1 MSMETHVLFRG
12 KLPTRAA
19 LSRAM
24 KELGFP
30 FSITPAAGSLEQ
42 QSGFM
47 PMKQRG
53 EETGVEFDVYSDHAA
68 VEEFADVGVD
78 AGFERRA
85 SLRSDGDFQE
95 AVAGMSAAA
104 ALAKLMNGVVFD
116 EAEDR
121 LLSIDD
127 AIALARKNLQ
137 ELVKAENIKHSGTRP
152 ADIKRYLK
160 PLLKQRSDLMLIGR
174 LLIIRPVRHI
184 VRGVLF
190 DRTSDKYQFKLWL
203 ILRLL
208 LEPGDREFLRG
219 ERLISV
225 SAGYGTPSF
234 LLSCFMSWSRTYS
247 ASSRLSRALQMSI
260 AI

>member
-1 MSMETHVLFRG
+1 MGDGCHVNGTHVFFRG

-47 PMKQRG
+47 PMKRRG

-85 SLRSDGDFQE
+85 SLRWDGDFQE

-121 LLSIDD
+121 LLSIDA
-127 AIALARKNLQ
+127 AIALARKNL
-137 ELVKAENIKHSGTRP
+137 
-152 ADIKRYLK
+152 
-160 PLLKQRSDLMLIGR
+160 
-174 LLIIRPVRHI
+174 
-184 VRGVLF
+184 
-190 DRTSDKYQFKLWL
+190 
-203 ILRLL
+203 
-208 LEPGDREFLRG
+208 
-219 ERLISV
+219 
-225 SAGYGTPSF
+225 
-234 LLSCFMSWSRTYS
+234 
-247 ASSRLSRALQMSI
+247 
-260 AI
+260 